1 MQQAELAIPSL
12 PLPAGVPQGLR
23 RPRLTMLLL
32 VLVAAPVIGVAAA
45 LKPLLGL
52 AAVAALA
59 ATLVLAQ
66 RPDLAVFTMVT
77 VAPAAAGLQ
86 RGLLVPGLRVSEA
99 SIVGLG
105 ALVLVFSSRE
115 RRPAWTAVEWLLLA
129 YALLT
134 IAFGGLDM
142 ALRRASLEFEDI
154 GTMLGP
160 MQFVIL
166 LRAVVVAMGEER
178 NRQRA
183 VHFML
188 GAAAFVALVSLA
200 QAANLGPTRSI
211 LTTLTGGSLYDKS
224 LGLGVGRITGPF
236 NIWHELAGFLM
247 PSILVSL
254 SLMIGAEDVRRR
266 LRYGL
271 VFSLTVLA
279 LISTAA
285 AGVLIA
291 TSIGALYICWRRRV
305 LYAAL
310 AFAVPVV
317 VIALVAFGSILG
329 NRAQQQYVTPSATA
343 YRIPYAPQSVSY
355 RYSLF
360 RVQNAPALTGH
371 WATGYGPDLPP
382 QLALGNFPY
391 SETAYVSLLFRG
403 GFPLLF
409 VFLALLGCL
418 IVTARRC
425 QRRARD
431 ELQWTLATTVLV
443 VTVSYVL
450 LQLIESYLLDSGP
463 PHIFWAY
470 VGLMLAGARASLSP
484 SGSPGS
490 GS

>member
-1 MQQAELAIPSL
+1 MALQPPAFVPKQAP
-12 PLPAGVPQGLR
+12 GLR
-23 RPRLTMLLL
+23 RPRLTMLAL
-32 VLVAAPVIGVAAA
+32 VLVAAPLIGVAAA
-45 LKPLLGL
+45 MKPLLGVVAVL
-52 AAVAALA
+52 AVGGALA
-59 ATLVLAQ
+59 LSQ
-66 RPDLAVFTMVT
+66 RPDLAVLIMVT

-105 ALVLVFSSRE
+105 GLVLVFASRE

-129 YALLT
+129 YAVLT
-134 IAFGGLDM
+134 IVFGGLDL
-142 ALRRASLEFEDI
+142 ALRRASLEFEDL
-154 GTMLGP
+154 GTMVGP
-160 MQFVIL
+160 MQFVVL
-166 LRAVVVAMGEER
+166 LRATIVAMGDER
-178 NRQRA
+178 NRRRA
-183 VHFML
+183 VHLML
-188 GAAAFVALVSLA
+188 GAAVVVSLIALA

-247 PSILVSL
+247 PSILLSL
-254 SLMIGAEDVRRR
+254 SLMIGAEDNRRR
-266 LRYGL
+266 VRYGI
-271 VFSLTVLA
+271 VFSLCVMA

-285 AGVLIA
+285 AGILIA
-291 TSIGALYICWRRRV
+291 TTIGALYICWRRRV
-305 LYAAL
+305 LHAAL

-317 VIALVAFGSILG
+317 LIGLIAFGSILG

-343 YRIPYAPQSVSY
+343 YKIPYAPQSVSY

-403 GFPLLF
+403 GVPLLL

-418 IVTARRC
+418 IATARRC
-425 QRRARD
+425 QRQAED
-431 ELQWTLATTVLV
+431 ELQWSLATV
-443 VTVSYVL
+443 VMITTIGYFF

-463 PHIFWAY
+463 PHAFWAY
-470 VGLMLAGARASLSP
+470 VGLMLAGAGPQLSRR
-484 SGSPGS
+484 GSPDS
-490 GS
+490 HS

>member
-32 VLVAAPVIGVAAA
+32 VLGAAPVIGVAAA
-45 LKPLLGL
+45 LNPLLGL
-52 AAVAALA
+52 AAVVALA

-66 RPDLAVFTMVT
+66 RPDLAVFPMVN

-115 RRPAWTAVEWLLLA
+115 RRPAWTPVEWLLLT

-134 IAFGGLDM
+134 IAFGGLDL

-178 NRQRA
+178 NRRRA

-188 GAAAFVALVSLA
+188 GAAAFVALVALA
-200 QAANLGPTRSI
+200 QAANLGPTRSV

-254 SLMIGAEDVRRR
+254 SLMIGAEDARRR

-310 AFAVPVV
+310 AFAVPVA
-317 VIALVAFGSILG
+317 VIGLVAFGSILG

-343 YRIPYAPQSVSY
+343 YKIPFAPQSVSY

-391 SETAYVSLLFRG
+391 SETAYVSLLLRG

-409 VFLALLGCL
+409 VFLALLGCV

-425 QRRARD
+425 QRQAED

-470 VGLMLAGARASLSP
+470 VGLMLAGARGSLS
-484 SGSPGS
+484 GSRGS